1 MRRSAQFALQKNEI
15 ENALQFVRDC
25 LAQFTPKRNTTKI
38 TTVLGEII
46 GSMVEHGCDNGI
58 LRVSVQKAFGR
69 TWVEINAPGHE
80 YPLLDSIESGNPD
93 PETEIG
99 REALEDLKLAMLRS
113 FAGDIKYRHRDGY
126 NYIRMILYRYRRAFL
141 YKTLFALF
149 AGIILAVLLSAF
161 APESFNQAL
170 NEYVLSPVKTIYL
183 NVLRMIVAPVVFF
196 SIVTCV
202 GGFSSL
208 RELGK
213 IGGKTILWYAMTTM
227 IAVGVGIGVFYLLQ
241 PGRVSMTVDPATTE
255 TLAATAEI
263 SLKDL
268 LIDMFPSNML
278 SPFLNDNMPQL
289 IFLALICGIAA
300 GLIGQYSIVL
310 KSLFDAFNE
319 LFMKIAGIIIRF
331 MPIAIFFSIASTILM
346 TGARTMLSVLGM
358 FGTFVFGLA
367 VMGIVYIILLIA
379 VGRLNPVTFFRKY
392 APTMVQVFSMSSSN
406 AAIPINMEVAQ
417 KKLGVS
423 SKVSSLTIPLGST
436 INMHGTCIVLAVFS
450 LALAKMYG
458 MPVSSGSLIT
468 LAATIVILSMG
479 APGIPGG
486 VVICLSV
493 LLEQLR
499 VPSEGIS
506 LVMGIGPLIGMFLC
520 MSNCL
525 GDMVVTTLVAK
536 SSKEIDLDIYNREE
550 IEEND
555 EKG

>member
-1 MRRSAQFALQKNEI
+1 MRRSAQFALRENEV
-15 ENALQFVRDC
+15 ENVLQFVRDS
-25 LAQFTPKRNTTKI
+25 LTQFVPKRNTTKI
-38 TTVLGEII
+38 LAVLGEII
-46 GSMVEHGCDNGI
+46 GSMVDHGSEGGV
-58 LRVSVQKAFGR
+58 LRISVQKSVGR
-69 TWVEINAPGHE
+69 TWVEINAPGQE
-80 YPLLDSIESGNPD
+80 YPLLDSIRAGNLD
-93 PETEIG
+93 SETEIG
-99 REALEDLKLAMLRS
+99 REALEELKLTMLRS

-149 AGIILAVLLSAF
+149 AGIGIATLLAAF
-161 APESFNQAL
+161 APDAFNQSL

-183 NVLRMIVAPVVFF
+183 NLLRMIVAPVVFF

-213 IGGKTILWYAMTTM
+213 IGGKTLLWYAVTTV
-227 IAVGVGIGVFYLLQ
+227 IAVGVGMGVFFLLQ
-241 PGRVSMTVDPATTE
+241 PGRIQIAPPPDI
-255 TLAATAEI
+255 AASLTTAEI
-263 SLKDL
+263 SFRDL
-268 LIDMFPSNML
+268 LVDMFPSNML

-331 MPIAIFFSIASTILM
+331 MPIAIFFSIASTILT
-346 TGARTMLSVLGM
+346 TGIRSLLSVLGM
-358 FGTFVFGLA
+358 FGTFVLGLG
-367 VMGIVYIILLIA
+367 VMSLIYIILLAA
-379 VGRLNPVTFFRKY
+379 VGKLNPVIFFRKY
-392 APTMVQVFSMSSSN
+392 WPTMVQVFSMGSSN
-406 AAIPINMEVAQ
+406 AAIPLNMEAAQ

-450 LALAKMYG
+450 LALARVYG

-468 LAATIVILSMG
+468 LALTIVILSMG
-479 APGIPGG
+479 APGIPGS

-493 LLEQLR
+493 LLEQLY
-499 VPSEGIS
+499 VPVEGIS
-506 LVMGIGPLIGMFLC
+506 LIMGIGPLIGMFLC

-536 SSKEIDLDIYNREE
+536 SSQEIDLDRYNQKETV
-550 IEEND
+550 END
-555 EKG
+555 ANG

>member
-1 MRRSAQFALQKNEI
+1 MRKSAQFDLQEV
-15 ENALQFVRDC
+15 EVEHVLQFVRDC
-25 LAQFTPKRNTTKI
+25 LAQFNPQRDTTKVL
-38 TTVLGEII
+38 TVLGEIV
-46 GSMVEHGCDNGI
+46 GSMVEHKGDGGL
-58 LRVSVQKAFGR
+58 LRLSVQKAFGR

-80 YPLLDSIESGNPD
+80 YPLLDNIRAGDIDS
-93 PETEIG
+93 ETEIG
-99 REALEDLKLAMLRS
+99 REALENLKLATLRS

-126 NYIRMILYRYRRAFL
+126 NYVRMILYRYRRAFL
-141 YKTLFALF
+141 YKTLFGLF
-149 AGIILAVLLSAF
+149 AGIGVAALLSAF
-161 APESFNQAL
+161 APDSFNQAL

-196 SIVTCV
+196 SIVSCV

-213 IGGKTILWYAMTTM
+213 IGGKTLFWYALTTV
-227 IAVGVGIGVFYLLQ
+227 IAVGVGIGAFFLLQ
-241 PGRVSMTVDPATTE
+241 PGRIQIAAPPDITTSI
-255 TLAATAEI
+255 ASSEI
-263 SLKDL
+263 SIRDL
-268 LIDMFPSNML
+268 LIDMFPSNII

-310 KSLFDAFNE
+310 KSLFDALNE
-319 LFMKIAGIIIRF
+319 LFMKIAAIIIRF
-331 MPIAIFFSIASTILM
+331 MPIAIFFCIASTILT
-346 TGARTMLSVLGM
+346 TGVRALLSVLGM

-367 VMGIVYIILLIA
+367 VMCVIYIILLIA
-379 VGRLNPVTFFRKY
+379 VGKLNPVIFFRKY
-392 APTMVQVFSMSSSN
+392 APTMVQVFSMASSN
-406 AAIPINMEVAQ
+406 AAIPLNMEVAQ

-423 SKVSSLTIPLGST
+423 PKVSSLTIPLGST

-450 LALAKMYG
+450 LALARVYG

-468 LAATIVILSMG
+468 LAVTIVILSMG

-493 LLEQLR
+493 LLEQLC
-499 VPSEGIS
+499 VPADGIS
-506 LVMGIGPLIGMFLC
+506 LIMGIGPVIGMFLC

-536 SSKEIDLDIYNREE
+536 SSKELDLDVYNQKETVE
-550 IEEND
+550 SD

>member
-1 MRRSAQFALQKNEI
+1 MRRSAQFALQKNEV

-25 LAQFTPKRNTTKI
+25 LAEFTPKRNATKI

-46 GSMVEHGCDNGI
+46 GSMVSHKSEEGI

-69 TWVEINAPGHE
+69 TWVEVNAPGHE
-80 YPLLDSIESGNPD
+80 YPLLDSIQAGAIDS
-93 PETEIG
+93 ETDIG
-99 REALEDLKLAMLRS
+99 REALEDLKLATLRS

-149 AGIILAVLLSAF
+149 AGIAFAALLSAF
-161 APESFNQAL
+161 APESFNLAL

-213 IGGKTILWYAMTTM
+213 IGGKTLFWYALTTV
-227 IAVGVGIGVFYLLQ
+227 IAVGVGIGIFFLLQ
-241 PGRVSMTVDPATTE
+241 PGRVQI
-255 TLAATAEI
+255 AAPPDITASIASSEI
-263 SLKDL
+263 SLRDL
-268 LIDMFPSNML
+268 LIDMFPSNII

-450 LALAKMYG
+450 LALARVYG

-468 LAATIVILSMG
+468 LAVTIVILSMG

-493 LLEQLR
+493 LLEQLC
-499 VPSEGIS
+499 VPAEGIS
-506 LVMGIGPLIGMFLC
+506 LIMGIGPVIGMFLC

-536 SSKEIDLDIYNREE
+536 SSKELDLEIYNQKEPG
-550 IEEND
+550 END

>member
-1 MRRSAQFALQKNEI
+1 
-15 ENALQFVRDC
+15 
-25 LAQFTPKRNTTKI
+25 
-38 TTVLGEII
+38 
-46 GSMVEHGCDNGI
+46 
-58 LRVSVQKAFGR
+58 
-69 TWVEINAPGHE
+69 
-80 YPLLDSIESGNPD
+80 
-93 PETEIG
+93 
-99 REALEDLKLAMLRS
+99 
-113 FAGDIKYRHRDGY
+113 
-126 NYIRMILYRYRRAFL
+126 
-141 YKTLFALF
+141 
-149 AGIILAVLLSAF
+149 
-161 APESFNQAL
+161 
-170 NEYVLSPVKTIYL
+170 
-183 NVLRMIVAPVVFF
+183 
-196 SIVTCV
+196 
-202 GGFSSL
+202 
-208 RELGK
+208 
-213 IGGKTILWYAMTTM
+213 
-227 IAVGVGIGVFYLLQ
+227 
-241 PGRVSMTVDPATTE
+241 
-255 TLAATAEI
+255 
-263 SLKDL
+263 
-268 LIDMFPSNML
+268 
-278 SPFLNDNMPQL
+278 
-289 IFLALICGIAA
+289 
-300 GLIGQYSIVL
+300 
-310 KSLFDAFNE
+310 
-319 LFMKIAGIIIRF
+319 
-331 MPIAIFFSIASTILM
+331 
-346 TGARTMLSVLGM
+346 MLSVLGM